1 MLAAAAAAA
10 CGAPAFAQTVN
21 APVQYWI
28 DLATYSMMGMEEMP
42 DMPAGMMGNV
52 TGMRSQTGR
61 DGRHAAGVGN
71 FGQTKNASM
80 GRWMDTA
87 LFTQK
92 KPSGTEA
99 THQVPS
105 GATLGAAPLQ
115 LMTPPRES
123 LPAREEAGYPE
134 RPTGRLLFYW
144 GCGAQVRAGQPRVMD
159 FSKLGQADYNNFMQG
174 RSVRDR
180 GARAEP
186 GHAIWP
192 NDRQN
197 SRVAR
202 TALSAASFSADG
214 KWLAFSSLRVEDPEH
229 VFRKS
234 IIYAANTETGEI
246 RALTKNNGT
255 NSSPIYSP
263 DGKMIA
269 FMNADS

>member
-1 MLAAAAAAA
+1 MPIRFRPILLAAAAAAA

-197 SRVAR
+197 SRAR
-202 TALSAASFSADG
+202 HQSQVT
-214 KWLAFSSLRVEDPEH
+214 
-229 VFRKS
+229 
-234 IIYAANTETGEI
+234 I
-246 RALTKNNGT
+246 R
-255 NSSPIYSP
+255 
-263 DGKMIA
+263 
-269 FMNADS
+269 

>member
-1 MLAAAAAAA
+1 MPIRFRPILLAAAAAAA

-123 LPAREEAGYPE
+123 LPAEQRPAEAEKPAGGLIPGL
-134 RPTGRLLFYW
+134 PGGVGDVLKGIFGR
-144 GCGAQVRAGQPRVMD
+144 
-159 FSKLGQADYNNFMQG
+159 
-174 RSVRDR
+174 
-180 GARAEP
+180 
-186 GHAIWP
+186 
-192 NDRQN
+192 
-197 SRVAR
+197 
-202 TALSAASFSADG
+202 
-214 KWLAFSSLRVEDPEH
+214 
-229 VFRKS
+229 
-234 IIYAANTETGEI
+234 
-246 RALTKNNGT
+246 
-255 NSSPIYSP
+255 
-263 DGKMIA
+263 
-269 FMNADS
+269 

>member
-1 MLAAAAAAA
+1 MLIDDGTRGFRHAGTRRNGDGLNGGGHDSQRANCAWTMLPQPAPPIAITRRAVYREAEWPRQLPEKGHLTKTTSVCQNTARCLHCCSLLPDSKTHVTAGGIMPIRFRPILLAAAAAAA

-123 LPAREEAGYPE
+123 LPAEQRPAEAEKPAGGLIPGL
-134 RPTGRLLFYW
+134 PGGVGDVLKGIFGR
-144 GCGAQVRAGQPRVMD
+144 
-159 FSKLGQADYNNFMQG
+159 
-174 RSVRDR
+174 
-180 GARAEP
+180 
-186 GHAIWP
+186 
-192 NDRQN
+192 
-197 SRVAR
+197 
-202 TALSAASFSADG
+202 
-214 KWLAFSSLRVEDPEH
+214 
-229 VFRKS
+229 
-234 IIYAANTETGEI
+234 
-246 RALTKNNGT
+246 
-255 NSSPIYSP
+255 
-263 DGKMIA
+263 
-269 FMNADS
+269 